1 MSGARILLAGIL
13 GGVAMFLWT
22 SIAHIATPL
31 GEVGFKEIPNEQ
43 AVMASMTMAIGPSEG
58 LYIFPGM
65 GVPPDASRD
74 QKRAAMNNYQQL
86 LDKYPSGIMVYKP
99 AGQKAMTMG
108 QLSREFSFEV
118 LEALLLAVL
127 VWMSALRT
135 FGSRIGFAVVV
146 GLLAAITTNLSYWN
160 WYGFPSNYTI
170 ATMFVEV
177 MKYVAA
183 GTVVAFIAGGEKSKV
198 SGAAA

>member
-13 GGVAMFLWT
+13 GGIAMFLWM

-43 AVMASMTMAIGPSEG
+43 AVMSAMTMAIGSSEG

-74 QKRAAMNNYQQL
+74 QKRAAMSNYQQL

-108 QLSREFSFEV
+108 QLGREFGFEV

-127 VWMSALRT
+127 LSMTARKT
-135 FGSRIGFAVVV
+135 FGSRMGLAVVV
-146 GLLAAITTNLSYWN
+146 GLLAAVTTNLSYWN
-160 WYGFPSNYTI
+160 WYGFPSNYTM
-170 ATMFVEV
+170 ATMFVEL
-177 MKYVAA
+177 MKYVVA
-183 GTVVAFIAGGEKSKV
+183 GVVVALIAGKGKAKASV
-198 SGAAA
+198 AVA